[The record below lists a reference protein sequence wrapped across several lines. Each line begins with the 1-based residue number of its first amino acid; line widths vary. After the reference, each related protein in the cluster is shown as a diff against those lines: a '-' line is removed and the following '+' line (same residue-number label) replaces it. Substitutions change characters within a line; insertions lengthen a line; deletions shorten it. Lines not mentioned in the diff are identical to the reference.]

1 MYDSQKW
8 LRNFDIV
15 IIPNLFLSKCFWMYL
30 HCLYIMY
37 NIRIRIKPKE
47 NNWKLYP
54 NRSKRSQI
62 CNRFGSG
69 RIRFGWRFFSDR
81 IYPWRTVL
89 CSVHCA
95 PHSSFKWADID
106 ILLGIRS
113 FSILMDACLR
123 NAHPQNFWKIHLE
136 CNLYLCEAV
145 PIESQFFLSR
155 IRSFFRRRWSC
166 SLSFEQFSRI
176 NLNILSCLPNSWYC
190 KRSINLNI
198 WGCWGN
204 VLFSTEFIASKEDVV
219 RMFKS
224 KTESGF
230 RSFCNHIWYNYI

>member
-145 PIESQFFLSR
+145 PIESQFFYRGFDLSFVDAEAVRYRLNNLFGLIWTFSAVFR
-155 IRSFFRRRWSC
+155 IRDTASAMRMLRKCSFQHRIHCLQGGC
-166 SLSFEQFSRI
+166 SSHVQIENWKRVSV
-176 NLNILSCLPNSWYC
+176 ILQSYM
-190 KRSINLNI
+190 I
-198 WGCWGN
+198 
-204 VLFSTEFIASKEDVV
+204 
-219 RMFKS
+219 
-224 KTESGF
+224 
-230 RSFCNHIWYNYI
+230 